1 MNARTFREGLLVGIL
16 GAAII
21 AAWFFVV
28 DTIAGRP
35 FFTPAMLGSAL
46 FWGLRDPVQVDITV
60 QSVLAYSMMHI
71 LSLVLVGLIASAVAS
86 QVERTPSTL
95 FLAIVLFAAF
105 EFGFYIVVAV
115 MGQPLLGALAWWS
128 VAVSNALA
136 AAGMGYALWRLRPD
150 LRERL
155 AKHPLGASV
164 EESSDTYRKL

>member
-1 MNARTFREGLLVGIL
+1 MNARTFREGILVGLL

-28 DTIAGRP
+28 DAVAGRP
-35 FFTPAMLGSAL
+35 FFTPAMLGSAF
-46 FWGLRDPVQVDITV
+46 FWGLRDPLQVQITM
-60 QSVLAYSMMHI
+60 QTVLAYSMAHV

-115 MGQPLLGALAWWS
+115 LGQPLLGALAWWS
-128 VAVSNALA
+128 VAASNAVA
-136 AAGMGYALWRLRPD
+136 AAGMGYALWRLRPN
-150 LRERL
+150 LRARL
-155 AKHPLGASV
+155 AKQPLGV
-164 EESSDTYRKL
+164 PVDESSDTYRKL